1 MKIATVSSKGQ
12 ITIPK
17 DFLEN
22 ILNISYGSKVILD
35 SDKDVLTIKP
45 LKQSLVTQT
54 AGSLKKFVNPELL
67 NIPFAKAR
75 EETQRLAAAELK
87 KKYE

>member
-22 ILNISYGSKVILD
+22 ILHIGYGSKVLL
-35 SDKDVLTIKP
+35 SPDKDALRIQP
-45 LKQSLVTQT
+45 LKRPIVEQT
-54 AGSLKKFVNPELL
+54 AGSLKKFVDPKLL
-67 NIPFAKAR
+67 GTPFAKAR
-75 EETQRLAAAELK
+75 EETQRLAAADLEK
-87 KKYE
+87 